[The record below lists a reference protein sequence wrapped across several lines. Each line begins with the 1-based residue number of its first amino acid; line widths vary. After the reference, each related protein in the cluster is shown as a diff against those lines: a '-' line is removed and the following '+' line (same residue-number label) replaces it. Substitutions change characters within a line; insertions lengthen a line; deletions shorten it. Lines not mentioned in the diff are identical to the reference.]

1 MLEASGEPAGL
12 IGTIEY
18 KVRGDVFPASH
29 TTPESLELNGLLRS
43 MVEHGCTAAV
53 MEVSSHALHQHRV
66 DGLGFRAAVFTN
78 LTQDHLDYHAT
89 MEEYA
94 AAKRMLFTSLEPSS
108 FAIVNADDPWGSSM
122 AGATRAQTLSYG
134 TASGADVKAG
144 NIELAMSGTNFTIRD
159 KESETEIASPLIGRF
174 NVSNTLAA
182 FATGLALGIARERMV
197 KAIAGMRAVRGRFET
212 YSSPGGWTAVIDYA
226 HTPDALAKALAAVKD
241 IMKNRGGRIITLFGC
256 GGNRDRTKR
265 PKMGAIAAEQSD
277 LTIVT
282 SDNPRHEDPLAIIE
296 EVMAGIPRGAKVEKE
311 ADRGKAIARA
321 LSGARKD
328 DVVLI
333 AGKGHEEY
341 QVVGDERI
349 HFSDRE
355 VVEEFIRS
363 HA

>member
-1 MLEASGEPAGL
+1 
-12 IGTIEY
+12 
-18 KVRGDVFPASH
+18 VRAENV
-29 TTPESLELNGLLRS
+29 
-43 MVEHGCTAAV
+43 
-53 MEVSSHALHQHRV
+53 
-66 DGLGFRAAVFTN
+66 
-78 LTQDHLDYHAT
+78 
-89 MEEYA
+89 
-94 AAKRMLFTSLEPSS
+94 
-108 FAIVNADDPWGSSM
+108 
-122 AGATRAQTLSYG
+122 
-134 TASGADVKAG
+134 
-144 NIELAMSGTNFTIRD
+144 ELAMNGTKFTVTHD
-159 KESETEIASPLIGRF
+159 TTVTQIASPLIGRF

-182 FATGLALGIARERMV
+182 FATGLALGIPRERMV
-197 KAIAGMRAVRGRFET
+197 KAIAEMKAPRGRFET
-212 YSSPGGWTAVIDYA
+212 YASPRGWSAVIDYA

-282 SDNPRHEDPLAIIE
+282 SDNPRHEDPLAIMKEI
-296 EVMAGIPRGAKVEKE
+296 MAGIPQGANVEQE

-355 VVEEFIRS
+355 AVEEFIRS

>member
-1 MLEASGEPAGL
+1 
-12 IGTIEY
+12 
-18 KVRGDVFPASH
+18 
-29 TTPESLELNGLLRS
+29 
-43 MVEHGCTAAV
+43 
-53 MEVSSHALHQHRV
+53 
-66 DGLGFRAAVFTN
+66 
-78 LTQDHLDYHAT
+78 
-89 MEEYA
+89 
-94 AAKRMLFTSLEPSS
+94 
-108 FAIVNADDPWGSSM
+108 M